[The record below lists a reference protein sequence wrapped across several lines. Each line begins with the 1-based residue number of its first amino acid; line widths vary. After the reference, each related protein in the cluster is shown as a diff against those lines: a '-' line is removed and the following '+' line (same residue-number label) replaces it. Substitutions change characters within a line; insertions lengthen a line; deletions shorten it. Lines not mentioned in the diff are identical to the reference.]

1 MIGHEEDYPLETT
14 IDRDFTPDYQQRTD
28 GEACASRDG
37 FARHIRA
44 VRALAADG
52 TIKVREAI
60 REGNRIAD
68 RHEVTV
74 TRRDGATSRIE
85 VYLFGGSPATVACA
99 ALTRSPGS
107 WTVTRTTPAVRP
119 SPAMEYEHV
128 FEPADGDDCPVAVPT
143 GCHRAQGA

>member
-1 MIGHEEDYPLETT
+1 MHGSTWRNND
-14 IDRDFTPDYQQRTD
+14 RTD
-28 GEACASRDG
+28 GELASRDG

-85 VYLFGGSPATVACA
+85 VYLFGELASDGRLRRVDEI
-99 ALTRSPGS
+99 TR
-107 WTVTRTTPAVRP
+107 V
-119 SPAMEYEHV
+119 M
-128 FEPADGDDCPVAVPT
+128 DGDQDDAGLARV
-143 GCHRAQGA
+143 Q